1 MSVYVWCFCCV
12 RVHIYIFSISLYI
25 HPCIHPPIHHPVPSV
40 HILGSALISI
50 VGDVPQFGAIPP
62 SSSLLSS
69 VMGLAIQRLPRGD
82 GSCHLPMGL
91 HFWFPQIPQIQRKY
105 EVSQAW
111 KLRRFG
117 YPPSNDHYCRL
128 VRSLIDLTYPH
139 ISADMISEVCV
150 SMLSN

>member
-1 MSVYVWCFCCV
+1 
-12 RVHIYIFSISLYI
+12 
-25 HPCIHPPIHHPVPSV
+25 
-40 HILGSALISI
+40 
-50 VGDVPQFGAIPP
+50 
-62 SSSLLSS
+62 LLSS

-111 KLRRFG
+111 KLRHFG

>member
-1 MSVYVWCFCCV
+1 MSVYVWCFCYV
-12 RVHIYIFSISLYI
+12 HVHIYIFSISLYI
-25 HPCIHPPIHHPVPSV
+25 RASIHPPSRSIRPYSWFRS
-40 HILGSALISI
+40 SALISI

-111 KLRRFG
+111 KLRHFG
-117 YPPSNDHYCRL
+117 YPPPNDHYCRL